1 MSFCYRKL
9 RGRIIEKFGSVKAF
23 AEAYGISL
31 NSMSRKLNG
40 KTTITTADIVK
51 MSAPEFLDI
60 APNEVHEYF
69 FVKKVQEN

>member
-1 MSFCYRKL
+1 MAFDYRKL
-9 RGRIIEKFGSVKAF
+9 RGRIVEKFGSVKAF

-51 MSAPEFLDI
+51 MSAPDFLDI
-60 APNEVHEYF
+60 ASNEVHEYF
-69 FVKKVQEN
+69 FVKKVQ